1 MAISKTSQALTSAF
15 DCHNVKTVN
24 GRQSTVGKDNSKT
37 VACLWTN
44 SRFKTLYAPYA
55 LPRLW
60 KYPLESCAF

>member
-37 VACLWTN
+37 VDCL
-44 SRFKTLYAPYA
+44 
-55 LPRLW
+55 
-60 KYPLESCAF
+60 